1 MEFFALSWP
10 AIFLAIFVVI
20 AGTIIQSAV
29 GFGLAL
35 IAAPILLLIDRNL
48 VPGPLI
54 AAALFQVTWM
64 SWNERHSIN
73 FSYLKAAFAGRLIGT
88 PPAAFLMGSIS
99 VVAFDLIF
107 AALVLVAVG
116 ISLIHTRIRPSAGK
130 VFFATILS
138 GFMST
143 ISSIGGPPVAL
154 VFQNASGS
162 ELRGNLAMLFTMGCV
177 ISLAALILIGRFRLD
192 DLIYSAFLIF
202 GVIIGVLC
210 SGPFKRLIDK
220 HSARPWLLGLCSLSA
235 LMVITRAIILA

>member
-1 MEFFALSWP
+1 MEIFALSWP
-10 AIFLAIFVVI
+10 ALFLAIFVVI

-64 SWNERHSIN
+64 GWNERRSIN
-73 FSYLKAAFAGRLIGT
+73 FGYVKAALAGRLIGT
-88 PPAAFLMGSIS
+88 PPAALLMGSIS
-99 VVAFDLIF
+99 AVAFDLIF
-107 AALVLVAVG
+107 ASLVLVAVG
-116 ISLIHTRIRPSAGK
+116 ISLIHTRIRPSAKK

-192 DLIYSAFLIF
+192 DLIYSVFLIF

-235 LMVITRAIILA
+235 VMVIARAIILA